1 MATSQVEIS
10 PHRQNIDSVF
20 NGTVYHV
27 DFYQRQYKWTTEQT
41 ETLLDDLFH
50 MFDPAYDDEAPAKKG
65 VVEDYPWYY
74 LNTYI
79 TNRSEAGNVF
89 VVDGQQRLTTLTLI
103 LIKLMHLAEEKGLAE
118 NKINLVRKK
127 VADSNWEGETFWM
140 GPGTREDILRALYE
154 GTSPEYDD
162 DDVTAEN
169 MAENYGE
176 VIDEYLNRELAT
188 RHRLETFILY
198 FLYRVVL
205 VNLSVRKTDVPMVF
219 EVINDRGVRLDPHEI
234 LKGKL
239 LGKIHKSEVEKYHN
253 IWRDYV
259 EGLDADDQADDFF
272 ETYLKARFAEDRD
285 DGQRFNDEYQRLLFQ
300 DEFNEELHF
309 RDDTDAVKAFIEDEL
324 TYHVD
329 LYNRVDTLADE
340 YHEEYPHARF
350 NRLNR
355 MGGQEIL
362 ILAACKQDDPNGAKK
377 IEVISREFDRL
388 YTLLQL
394 NSAYDSNRFA
404 DTIYDIRPE
413 LIGRPVDEYR
423 EVFDRYLFSLIE
435 EQRGA
440 EPDSPFN
447 YRYFRSLGYDNL
459 NQGFIRY
466 FLTRIEKFISDGI
479 GRDMQDSYWNLIR
492 SYGKKKGYHIE
503 HILGHNDENESKFED
518 EEEFEQE
525 RNRLGGLLLLK
536 GRNNQSSGNEPYQ
549 EKLKT
554 YSGTLYWNQSLDTRF
569 YKSKLNHQDFFEDHD
584 LDFHPIDEFGKDAIE
599 SRTQLLFEMAKII
612 WS

>member
-1 MATSQVEIS
+1 MSQVEIS
-10 PHRQNIDSVF
+10 PNRQNIDSVF
-20 NGTVYHV
+20 DGTVYHI
-27 DFYQRQYKWTTEQT
+27 DFYQRQYKWTEEQT

-50 MFDPAYDDEAPAKKG
+50 MFDSEYDEEAPAKRG

-79 TNRSEAGNVF
+79 TNRSEEGNVYI
-89 VVDGQQRLTTLTLI
+89 VDGQQRLTTLTLI
-103 LIKLMHLAEEKGLAE
+103 LIKLMHLAREAGLDE
-118 NKINLVRKK
+118 NKVGLVRKK

-140 GPGTREDILRALYE
+140 GPGTREDILEALYE
-154 GTSPEYDD
+154 GTLPDYEES
-162 DDVTAEN
+162 DVTAKN
-169 MAENYGE
+169 MATNYSE
-176 VIDEYLNRELAT
+176 VIDGYLSDELST
-188 RHRLETFILY
+188 KHRLETFILY

-205 VNLSVRKTDVPMVF
+205 VNLNVRKTDVPMVF

-239 LGKIHKSEVEKYHN
+239 LGRIHKSEVEKYHD
-253 IWRDYV
+253 IWQDHV
-259 EGLDADDQADDFF
+259 EVLDADDQADDFF

-285 DGQRFNDEYQRLLFQ
+285 DGQRFNDEYQRLLFE
-300 DEFNEELHF
+300 DEFNDELRF
-309 RDDTDAVKAFIEDEL
+309 RDDAGAVKQFIEDEL

-329 LYNRVDTLADE
+329 LYNRVDELADD
-340 YHEEYPHARF
+340 YHDGYPHVRF

-355 MGGQEIL
+355 MGGQDIL
-362 ILAACKQDDPNGAKK
+362 ILAACEQEDPHEDQKVK
-377 IEVISREFDRL
+377 VISREFDRL

-413 LIGRPVDEYR
+413 LIDTPVEEYR
-423 EVFDRYLFSLIE
+423 DIFDHYLFSLIE
-435 EQRGA
+435 EQRGV

-459 NQGFIRY
+459 NQRFIRY

-479 GRDMQDSYWNLIR
+479 GRDVQDSYWNLIR
-492 SYGKKKGYHIE
+492 SHGKKKGYHIE
-503 HILGHNDENESKFED
+503 HILGHNQENEAKFED

-536 GRNNQSSGNEPYQ
+536 GRNNQSSGNERY
-549 EKLKT
+549 EDKLGT
-554 YSGTLYWNQSLDTRF
+554 YSGTLYWNQSLDSGF
-569 YKSKLNHQDFFEDHD
+569 YKSKLNHEDFFHRHD
-584 LDFHPIDEFGKDAIE
+584 LDFRPVDEFDKDAIE
-599 SRTQLLFEMAKII
+599 YRTRLLFEMAKII

>member
-1 MATSQVEIS
+1 
-10 PHRQNIDSVF
+10 
-20 NGTVYHV
+20 
-27 DFYQRQYKWTTEQT
+27 
-41 ETLLDDLFH
+41 
-50 MFDPAYDDEAPAKKG
+50 
-65 VVEDYPWYY
+65 
-74 LNTYI
+74 
-79 TNRSEAGNVF
+79 
-89 VVDGQQRLTTLTLI
+89 
-103 LIKLMHLAEEKGLAE
+103 MHLAEEQGLAE
-118 NKINLVRKK
+118 NKVNLVRKK

-140 GPGTREDILRALYE
+140 GPGTREDILRDLYE
-154 GTSPEYDD
+154 GTPPEYDE

-169 MAENYGE
+169 MAKNYGE
-176 VIDEYLNRELAT
+176 VLDTYLDDELST

-205 VNLSVRKTDVPMVF
+205 VNLNVRKTDVPMVF

-239 LGKIHKSEVEKYHN
+239 LGQIHKSEVEHYHT
-253 IWRDYV
+253 IWRNHV
-259 EGLDADDQADDFF
+259 EELDADDQADDFF

-300 DEFNEELHF
+300 DEFNQELHF
-309 RDDTDAVKAFIEDEL
+309 RDDAAAVKQFIENEL

-329 LYNRVDTLADE
+329 LYNRVDTLADD
-340 YHEEYPHARF
+340 YREEYPHARF

-362 ILAACKQDDPNGAKK
+362 ILAACEQEDPNGEEK
-377 IEVISREFDRL
+377 ISVISREFDRL

-404 DTIYDIRPE
+404 DTVYDIRPE
-413 LIGRPVDEYR
+413 LIDATIKEYR
-423 EVFDRYLFSLIE
+423 DIFDHYLFSLIE

-466 FLTRIEKFISDGI
+466 FLTRVEKFISDGI

-503 HILGHNDENESKFED
+503 HILGHNAENEAKFED

-549 EKLKT
+549 KKLET
-554 YSGTLYWNQSLDTRF
+554 YAGTLYWNQSLASGF
-569 YKSKLNHQDFFEDHD
+569 YKSKLNHREFFEKHD
-584 LDFHPIDEFGKDAIE
+584 LDFHAVDEFDKDAIE
-599 SRTQLLFEMAKII
+599 YRTRLLFEMAKII

>member
-1 MATSQVEIS
+1 MSQVEIL
-10 PHRQNIDSVF
+10 PDRQNIDSVF
-20 NGTVYHV
+20 DGTVYHI
-27 DFYQRQYKWTTEQT
+27 DFYQRQYKWTEEQT

-50 MFDPAYDDEAPAKKG
+50 MFDSAYDEEAPAKRG

-79 TNRSEAGNVF
+79 TNRSEEGNVYI
-89 VVDGQQRLTTLTLI
+89 VDGQQRLTTLTLI
-103 LIKLMHLAEEKGLAE
+103 LIKLMHLAKEAGLDE
-118 NKINLVRKK
+118 NKVGLVRKK

-140 GPGTREDILRALYE
+140 GPGSREDILRELYE
-154 GTSPEYDD
+154 GTLPEYDES
-162 DDVTAEN
+162 DVTAEN
-169 MAENYGE
+169 MATNYGE
-176 VIDEYLNRELAT
+176 VIDAYLGDELST
-188 RHRLETFILY
+188 KHRLESFILY

-205 VNLSVRKTDVPMVF
+205 VNLNVRKTDVPMVF

-239 LGKIHKSEVEKYHN
+239 LGQIHKTEVEKYHE
-253 IWRDYV
+253 IWKNHV
-259 EGLDADDQADDFF
+259 EELDADDQADDFF

-300 DEFNEELHF
+300 DEFNDELHF
-309 RDDTDAVKAFIEDEL
+309 RNDAGAVKQFIEDEL

-329 LYNRVDTLADE
+329 LYNRVDTLADD
-340 YHEEYPHARF
+340 YHDDYPHVRF

-355 MGGQEIL
+355 MGGQSIL
-362 ILAACKQDDPNGAKK
+362 ILAACEQGDPEGERK
-377 IEVISREFDRL
+377 IEVISQEFDRL

-413 LIGRPVDEYR
+413 LSDTPIEDYR
-423 EVFDRYLFSLIE
+423 DVFNHYLFSLIE

-440 EPDSPFN
+440 RPDSPFN

-503 HILGHNDENESKFED
+503 HILGHNPENEAKFED

-536 GRNNQSSGNEPYQ
+536 GRNNQSSGNEPY
-549 EKLKT
+549 EKKLKT
-554 YSGTLYWNQSLDTRF
+554 YAGTLYWNQSLDSGF
-569 YKSKLNHQDFFEDHD
+569 YKSKLNHEDFFDRYD
-584 LDFHPIDEFGKDAIE
+584 LDFHSVDDFDKDAIKY
-599 SRTQLLFEMAKII
+599 RTRLLFEMAKII